1 MIDKESKYMTMGLAN
16 TTLDVLNPSRSV
28 IVDMIMVQFIASFIT
43 MLMLLVFKGDE
54 MGSQTASYLLIG
66 LFASLLMITGIF
78 SRINK

>member
-1 MIDKESKYMTMGLAN
+1 MTMGLAN

-43 MLMLLVFKGDE
+43 MLMLLVFKGDD

-66 LFASLLMITGIF
+66 LFASLLAITGIF

>member
-1 MIDKESKYMTMGLAN
+1 MIDRESKYMTMGLAN

-66 LFASLLMITGIF
+66 LFASLLAITGIF

>member
-1 MIDKESKYMTMGLAN
+1 MTMGLAN

-43 MLMLLVFKGDE
+43 MLMLLVFKGDD

>member
-1 MIDKESKYMTMGLAN
+1 MTMGLAN

-66 LFASLLMITGIF
+66 LFASLLAITGIF

>member
-66 LFASLLMITGIF
+66 LFASLLAITGIF

>member
-1 MIDKESKYMTMGLAN
+1 MIDRESKYMTIGLAN

-43 MLMLLVFKGDE
+43 MLMLLVFKGDD

-66 LFASLLMITGIF
+66 LFASLLAITGIF

>member
-1 MIDKESKYMTMGLAN
+1 MIDRESKYMTMGLAN

-54 MGSQTASYLLIG
+54 MGSQSASYLLVG
-66 LFASLLMITGIF
+66 LFGSLLMITGIF

>member
-1 MIDKESKYMTMGLAN
+1 MIDRESKYMTMGLAN

-43 MLMLLVFKGDE
+43 MLMLLVFKGDD

-66 LFASLLMITGIF
+66 LFASLLAITGIF

>member
-1 MIDKESKYMTMGLAN
+1 MTIGLAN

-43 MLMLLVFKGDE
+43 MLMLLVFKGDD

-66 LFASLLMITGIF
+66 LFASLLAITGIF

>member
-1 MIDKESKYMTMGLAN
+1 MTMGLAN
-16 TTLDVLNPSRSV
+16 TTLGVLNPSRSV

-43 MLMLLVFKGDE
+43 MLMLLVFKGED

-66 LFASLLMITGIF
+66 LFASLLAITGIF